1 MFSIL
6 LRKTAALAIG
16 LSLAFGALPISQAQ
30 PEASAG
36 ANASASFADPAG
48 LGPRPPQLETSPPV
62 MRPVEAV
69 DTLATLRLRGVL
81 RVGVVPVVPMVMRN
95 AKGEFSGYSV
105 DIARRLAED
114 MGVAVEFVP
123 TTWVDLI
130 PDLIARRFDLIASGL
145 WVTTPRAL
153 VVNFTLPTASES
165 VQIVASKRQALRLG
179 SVTELNQ
186 PNMTVAVGAGTP
198 EVALAKRLFPRAK
211 LLQVEGQP
219 FGPVLKGQAQAA
231 LLATLS
237 PAAITRAVPDLY
249 LPFQL
254 PVGSTLAAMAV
265 RKGDPDF
272 LSFLNTWLA
281 IQRQAGWLDERLLQW
296 SLAPEPSP

>member
-1 MFSIL
+1 MLKIL
-6 LRKTAALAIG
+6 LRQTALLCVG
-16 LSLAFGALPISQAQ
+16 LSLSVLAHAQVQSQPAASA
-30 PEASAG
+30 PEASA
-36 ANASASFADPAG
+36 FFDPTG
-48 LGPRPPQLETSPPV
+48 LAPHAAVVEPAPPV
-62 MRPVEAV
+62 MRPPAV

-105 DIARRLAED
+105 DIARRLADD

-123 TTWVDLI
+123 TTWADII
-130 PDLIARRFDLIASGL
+130 PDLIAQRFDLIASGL

-153 VVNFTLPTASES
+153 VVNFTQPTATES
-165 VQIVASKRQALRLG
+165 VHIVASKRLTHKLN
-179 SVTELNQ
+179 SVAEVNQ
-186 PNMTVAVGAGTP
+186 PNITLAVGAGTP

-219 FGPVLKGQAQAA
+219 FGPVLKGQAQVA
-231 LLATLS
+231 LQATLT
-237 PAAITRAVPDLY
+237 PAAIARAVPELY

-254 PVGSTLAAMAV
+254 PVGSTLAALAV

-272 LSFLNTWLA
+272 LSFLNTWIA
-281 IQRQAGWLDERLLQW
+281 IQRQAGWLDERLLHW
-296 SLAPEPSP
+296 SLAPEPAP